1 MKGRDCLLIFVLS
14 ALSVGALAQCS
25 NPKLK
30 PVWYPDKSQF
40 LCVDSRNSDA
50 PQRDE
55 NVQLSGDKASCASA
69 RDNLQAA
76 CPQSNEGKA
85 CRNEAKSL
93 YNACTQRAKSD
104 NDSQRGSLSSA
115 SPGTKTDSATCMA
128 NFTQQQQAC
137 NSRRLAPPAPGQVNP
152 PDTCMQDAV
161 AAQNRCLANSH

>member
-1 MKGRDCLLIFVLS
+1 MKFRGCFLTFLLG
-14 ALSVGALAQCS
+14 ALSVSALAQCS
-25 NPKLK
+25 NSKLK
-30 PVWYPDKSQF
+30 PVWYADKSQF
-40 LCVDSRNSDA
+40 LCVGSANSDV

-55 NVQLSGDKASCASA
+55 NVQLGGDKASCASA

-93 YNACTQRAKSD
+93 YNACAKRAKNES
-104 NDSQRGSLSSA
+104 DSQSGSLSSV
-115 SPGTKTDSATCMA
+115 SPGTKTDAATCMA

-137 NSRRLAPPAPGQVNP
+137 NLRRLPPPAPGQVNP